1 MVTVN
6 NIKLDISE
14 VLDILSTTIT
24 NEQIYQEEQC
34 TTSIMNN
41 EDDKLIDN
49 VVARNCLHGV
59 L

>member
-6 NIKLDISE
+6 DIKLDISE